1 MKMNKILIQADY
13 GLTISIAQLEPDP
26 FKRDAP
32 ELAVID
38 RNGDIVTDYYDN
50 YKQQLTG
57 GGEVIEKATLHLIS
71 ILIRQIQFKGAPSI
85 KYYEEKAEKNK
96 KIETAILDNIDP
108 NAPDAARLVEEATR
122 PRVNKNGRP
131 VYDRKPEPSDNWVE
145 NILKG
150 TPLEITADDIWKLE
164 QRKR

>member
-1 MKMNKILIQADY
+1 MKLNKILFQADY
-13 GLTISIAQLEPDP
+13 GLTLSIAQLEPDP

-32 ELAVID
+32 EIAVID
-38 RNGDIVTDYYDN
+38 RNGEIVTDYYDN
-50 YKQQLTG
+50 HSKQLTG
-57 GGEVIEKATLHLIS
+57 GGEVIEKATMLNLI
-71 ILIRQIQFKGAPSI
+71 ILLRQIQSKGSPSI

-108 NAPDAARLVEEATR
+108 KDPDAARLVEEATR

-131 VYDRKPEPSDNWVE
+131 VYDRKPEPSDNWIE